1 MESAIYVETRP
12 PCPKEIV
19 GKPYPANYTPP
30 ILHKYDGITRNARE
44 HIRQY
49 IDALTAHSHDHELR
63 LREFSKS
70 LEGQAFTWYTSFA
83 PGLVLS
89 WNDLAT
95 QFMKKFFS
103 LEERLMLSDLQHEKQ
118 RVSKGLLEYI
128 RSFSLIEAS
137 NGGFS
142 VDLIHRDSPNS
153 PFYDPSETPS
163 QRIAKAL
170 RHSINRVNHFK
181 PTSSLST
188 NAAQADIISNQG
200 EYLLKYSVGTP
211 LVQIL
216 GIADTGSDLIWLQCK
231 PCNGCYKQTAPLF
244 DPTRSSTYKEVS
256 CSSSQCQSL
265 KGTSCSGSDDSS
277 CSYSVSYGDQS
288 FSNGDLAVDTLTLGS
303 TTSRPVP
310 LPKTII
316 GCGHNNGGTFNAN
329 GSGIVGLGSGA
340 VSLVSQLDSSIDGK
354 FSYCLI
360 PLTSQGDTTS
370 KLNFGSNA
378 VVSGTTLTILPS
390 ELYPDFESVVKA
402 EIDLAP
408 TEDPSGVLRLCYE
421 SSSDDFKGPNITAH
435 FTAADVNLSS
445 STTFIRVDEQVVCL
459 AFVAA
464 SDEPG
469 SISIFEFEFSKLAT
483 PSLPS
488 ELYPDFESV
497 VKAEIDL
504 APTEDPSG
512 VLRLCYESSSD
523 DFKGPNITA
532 HFTAADVNLSSST
545 TFIRVDEQ
553 VVCLAFVAASDEP
566 GSISIFGNLAQAN
579 VLVGYDVVKKTMSFK
594 PTDCTKL

>member
-83 PGLVLS
+83 PG
-89 WNDLAT
+89 
-95 QFMKKFFS
+95 
-103 LEERLMLSDLQHEKQ
+103 
-118 RVSKGLLEYI
+118 
-128 RSFSLIEAS
+128 FSLIEAS

-378 VVSGTTLTILPS
+378 VVSGSGAVSTPIVPKDIDTFYYLTLEAISTTLTI
-390 ELYPDFESVVKA
+390 
-402 EIDLAP
+402 
-408 TEDPSGVLRLCYE
+408 
-421 SSSDDFKGPNITAH
+421 
-435 FTAADVNLSS
+435 
-445 STTFIRVDEQVVCL
+445 
-459 AFVAA
+459 
-464 SDEPG
+464 
-469 SISIFEFEFSKLAT
+469 
-483 PSLPS
+483 LPS